1 MCLEW
6 SEFFMSRKPLGKKK
20 KEVVSIRLSVEI
32 IEKIM
37 LLGTKQEVIEQIVT
51 DYIAELEKK

>member
-1 MCLEW
+1 
-6 SEFFMSRKPLGKKK
+6 MSRKPLGKKK